1 LSSPLECVEGGLHDT
16 RGQGKKNIDALLVA
30 EGLQV
35 FNMADLMPTRIGTE
49 AKRHLFIVR
58 EVETKA
64 EVDRSIKR
72 LKKLWQSTLAKGFL
86 G

>member
-1 LSSPLECVEGGLHDT
+1 
-16 RGQGKKNIDALLVA
+16 
-30 EGLQV
+30 
-35 FNMADLMPTRIGTE
+35 MADLMPTRIGTE